1 MKIVAACDSFKGS
14 LTSAE
19 AGRSAALGAGRA
31 GAQAVHVPIGDGG
44 EGTVAALVAAM
55 GARTVSCNAV
65 DALNR
70 PICAEYAISE
80 KAAVIEVAAAIG
92 LPRLSAGERNP
103 WVTTS
108 RGVGMMIADAL
119 ARGCRRITVALGGS
133 ATNDAGMG
141 ALVSLG
147 FVFRDAR
154 GNVLCGCGG
163 ALAQVETVDAS
174 GVNPLLADAELML
187 CCDVRNAAYGP
198 EGCAVVFAPQ
208 KGADAAMV
216 RALDSGMRNFAEKV
230 GDEFF
235 RRPGSGAAGAIGATL
250 CALCGARMVDGADMV
265 LDACGF
271 DSLIKDA
278 DLIITG
284 EGRIDAQTLMG
295 KAPAA
300 VLARGLRAGVPVVA
314 VAGQVSDRQRLLDA
328 GFADV
333 LRTADPGQPLAV
345 SMCAQVAM
353 RGIEEAV
360 FRFLHKSMP
369 DV

>member
-19 AGRSAALGAGRA
+19 AGRSAALGARRA
-31 GAQAVHVPIGDGG
+31 GAQAIHVPIGDGG

-55 GARTVSCNAV
+55 DARTVSCNAV

-92 LPRLSAGERNP
+92 LPRLSARERNP

-141 ALVSLG
+141 ALEALRV
-147 FVFRDAR
+147 VFRDAR
-154 GNVLCGCGG
+154 GNVLSGCGG
-163 ALAQVETVDAS
+163 ALEKVETVDTS
-174 GVNPLLADAELML
+174 GMNSRLAAAELTL
-187 CCDVRNAAYGP
+187 CCDVRNTAYGP
-198 EGCAVVFAPQ
+198 EGCAAVFAPQ

-216 RALDSGMRNFAEKV
+216 RALDSGMRNFAAKV

-235 RRPGSGAAGAIGATL
+235 CRPGSGAAGAVGATL
-250 CALCGARMVDGADMV
+250 AALCGARMVNGADLV

-271 DSLIKDA
+271 DRLIEDA

-284 EGRIDAQTLMG
+284 EGSIDAQTLMG

-300 VLARGLRAGVPVVA
+300 VLARGQRAGVPVVA
-314 VAGQVSDRQRLLDA
+314 VAGQVSDRRKLLDA
-328 GFADV
+328 GFTDI
-333 LRTADPGQPLAV
+333 LGTSDPYLPLAV
-345 SMCAQVAM
+345 SMRPEVAM
-353 RGIEEAV
+353 RGIEDAV

-369 DV
+369 NV